1 MKGCPDPELYKVRI
15 EMLELLE
22 KQAQKGDIDLFYGDE
37 SKVCEQGY
45 VPYGWQ
51 FKDEKV
57 SIPSMHGQSLNCF
70 GLLSRQNELIFS
82 TTTQAITTD
91 FVIDTL
97 ERLSLK
103 LSKPTVIV
111 LDNAKVHTSRKVKKR
126 LKYWQNR
133 GLYIFYLPPYS
144 PHLNIIERLW
154 RELKTRWLK
163 PEDYLTAHSLFLATY
178 FALAAVGKDLFINFK
193 NFNIIN

>member
-1 MKGCPDPELYKVRI
+1 
-15 EMLELLE
+15 MLELLE
-22 KQAQKGDIDLFYGDE
+22 KQAQKGHIDLFYGDE

-51 FKDEKV
+51 FEDEKV
-57 SIPSMHGQSLNCF
+57 FISSTHGQSLNCF

-82 TTTQAITTD
+82 TTQQAITSD
-91 FVIDTL
+91 FVIDKL
-97 ERLSLK
+97 ELLSFK
-103 LSKPTVIV
+103 LTKPTVVV
-111 LDNAKVHTSRKVKKR
+111 LDNARVHTSRKVKER

-154 RELKTRWLK
+154 RELKARWLK

-178 FALAAVGKDLFINFK
+178 LALAAVGKDLFINFSL
-193 NFNIIN
+193 FNNIN

>member
-1 MKGCPDPELYKVRI
+1 VKECPDPELYKVRF

-22 KQAQKGDIDLFYGDE
+22 EQAQKGNIDLFYGDE

-51 FKDEKV
+51 FEDEKV
-57 SIPSMHGQSLNCF
+57 SIPSIHGQSLNCF

-82 TTTQAITTD
+82 TTQQAITTD
-91 FVIDTL
+91 FVIDKL
-97 ERLSLK
+97 EILSLK
-103 LSKPTVIV
+103 LAKPTVVV
-111 LDNAKVHTSRKVKKR
+111 LDNAKIHTSRKVKER
-126 LKYWQNR
+126 LIFWENR

-154 RELKTRWLK
+154 RELKARWLM
-163 PEDYLTAHSLFLATY
+163 PEDYLTAQSLFLATY
-178 FALAAVGKDLFINFK
+178 LALAAVGKELFINF
-193 NFNIIN
+193 NNSNNIN